1 MRRWRHRRFPGEDVE
16 GQGVIGE
23 GFLVLGW
30 GYFSA
35 FPFKL
40 KKIFILSIQRKQ
52 ELTGDKRLLGIGG
65 GM

>member
-1 MRRWRHRRFPGEDVE
+1 MKEGVRGEKMEAQCFTGEDVE
-16 GQGVIGE
+16 GQGVTGE

-40 KKIFILSIQRKQ
+40 KKIFYLFKESKN
-52 ELTGDKRLLGIGG
+52 
-65 GM
+65 